1 MAKTAQIPTIAPLT
15 GIRVLAAI
23 FVFNAH
29 VRPPTGP
36 DSVLASV
43 SLAGHDWM
51 TMFFVLSGLVLTWN
65 YAAVLEGPDSRKGLR
80 SYYVARFARIYPLY
94 LFALLI
100 AVAVLMVSGG
110 GLAVLSNPQL
120 LLHVFALQSWSPD
133 LGVAYGYNGPGWSV
147 GVELFLYALFPLLL
161 IPFRRIQNSPRALA
175 IVAGLCVA
183 VVVALT
189 AALILAGN
197 ADLPREDPWSAHRWL
212 YRTPVTRL
220 FDFVLGMSIGYLL
233 LATRGRDFVRL
244 GRLAQVVGA
253 VLVFVPMMIPAV
265 SSSVWSLDASNM
277 APFALLLLGLAW
289 APQTAA
295 ARFLATPAMVFF
307 GECTYAFYLL
317 HQIIINA
324 IGQPAEGLL
333 PWLSTWG
340 LAFVL
345 TTAAAVAAHLLV
357 ERPARSGIRRLLD
370 PRRTSAPSPTPPG

>member
-1 MAKTAQIPTIAPLT
+1 MTQIPTIAPLT

-29 VRPPTGP
+29 ITPPTAEGTL
-36 DSVLASV
+36 LASI

-51 TMFFVLSGLVLTWN
+51 TMFFVLSGIVLTWN
-65 YAAVLEGPDSRKGLR
+65 YAAVLDGPDARRGLR

-94 LFALLI
+94 LFALL
-100 AVAVLMVSGG
+100 VAVIVLAINSGQ
-110 GLAVLSNPQL
+110 GLVVLTNPQL
-120 LLHVFALQSWSPD
+120 LLHVLALQSWSPD

-147 GVELFLYALFPLLL
+147 GVEIFLYALFPLLM
-161 IPFRRIQNSPRALA
+161 IPFRRIKDSPRALA
-175 IVAGLCVA
+175 IVGGICVA
-183 VVVALT
+183 AVVALT

-233 LATRGRDFVRL
+233 LATRGRDFIRL

-289 APQTAA
+289 APSTALG
-295 ARFLATPAMVFF
+295 RFLSTRAMVFF

-317 HQIIINA
+317 HVIVIGFV
-324 IGQPAEGLL
+324 GQPDGGMLS
-333 PWLSTWG
+333 WVSTW
-340 LAFVL
+340 LIAFAF
-345 TTAAAVAAHLLV
+345 TTVAAIAAHLLV
-357 ERPARSGIRRLLD
+357 ERPARTGIRRLLD
-370 PRRTSAPSPTPPG
+370 PRRPQSGAPSATK